1 MTCTLYRVPASE
13 TKRLRANPAAVETLR
28 FPPGSTPPV
37 VEVRE
42 KGITGWLLH
51 LVGVKITQVDPNWVP
66 PEQAEADDGRQ
77 LDLEG
82 VWHGLHYIL
91 TGAAWE
97 GKPPASFLIVGGEEI
112 GDEDEDI
119 RPRLLEPNQVREF
132 SAFLAA
138 LSNEE
143 FLRRFDPERMM
154 ELDIHP
160 AIWKQDKD
168 PNPIELLQGGFD
180 ELRQFV
186 ATAAERGEAIVVDV
200 S

>member
-1 MTCTLYRVPASE
+1 M
-13 TKRLRANPAAVETLR
+13 
-28 FPPGSTPPV
+28 
-37 VEVRE
+37 
-42 KGITGWLLH
+42 
-51 LVGVKITQVDPNWVP
+51 
-66 PEQAEADDGRQ
+66 
-77 LDLEG
+77 
-82 VWHGLHYIL
+82 
-91 TGAAWE
+91 
-97 GKPPASFLIVGGEEI
+97 
-112 GDEDEDI
+112 
-119 RPRLLEPNQVREF
+119 REF